1 MQRIVRVLIRVA
13 RLLARRSYEG
23 STRLRN
29 VYSRL
34 LCYVPVVAS
43 AKVKVR
49 QAISRIEKRARAKVG
64 TAKESA
70 LEDRY
75 LALGLV
81 AIMLSSVATPSTPLY
96 FSFVPPRQQRLP
108 LASRCLLRYS

>member
-1 MQRIVRVLIRVA
+1 MQRIVRVSIRVA

-29 VYSRL
+29 VHSRL
-34 LCYVPVVAS
+34 LCHVPVVAS
-43 AKVKVR
+43 AKVEVR
-49 QAISRIEKRARAKVG
+49 RAMSRIEKRARAEVG

-108 LASRCLLRYS
+108 LASRCLLRHS